1 MNKTDVGIMILKILV
16 IVGIIG
22 IAVFN
27 VWACANYGN
36 KPINEVPAWILWLM
50 LKR

>member
-1 MNKTDVGIMILKILV
+1 MNKTDVGATILKGLI

-22 IAVFN
+22 AVVFN
-27 VWACANYGN
+27 VWACANYGD
-36 KPINEVPAWILWLM
+36 KPINEVPAWVLWLM